1 MQGVPGQA
9 TFGGFTELLTW
20 EADTLWDVAF
30 FGFFFKQR
38 RVYREKISSHS
49 VPSHPVPLSQTVNVD
64 TALGVLPE
72 MSCTRKST

>member
-1 MQGVPGQA
+1 MGCGI
-9 TFGGFTELLTW
+9 
-20 EADTLWDVAF
+20 

-49 VPSHPVPLSQTVNVD
+49 VPSHPLPLSQTVNVD

-72 MSCTRKST
+72 TSCTRKSTYGSAGDCNDD